1 MFLDISGADITLLL
15 GYVKG
20 LIIDLTPLLL
30 IIVGVG
36 VGVIVFEAVINAI
49 KK

>member
-1 MFLDISGADITLLL
+1 MFLEISGADITLLL